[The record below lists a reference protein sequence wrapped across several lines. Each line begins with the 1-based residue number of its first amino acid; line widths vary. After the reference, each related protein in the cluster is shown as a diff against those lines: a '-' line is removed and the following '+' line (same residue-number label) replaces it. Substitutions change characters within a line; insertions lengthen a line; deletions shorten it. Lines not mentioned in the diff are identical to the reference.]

1 MSLLA
6 ESELTG
12 VLDTVFKESGIL
24 RTGNNLVYHCPFC
37 LHRKRKLEV
46 CLTAPYLWSC
56 WVCHVKGRGIKRLFS
71 RMKVDHDAYKAL
83 NNINL
88 KETVVSTTSSPE
100 LQEEFLQLPS
110 SFDNLLN
117 KENTREYKA
126 AVKYAK
132 SRGITYNDI
141 IKHNIGYCVDGR
153 WKSRIIFPSY
163 DYNNSLNFFTGRS
176 YANSYLKYDNCDH
189 HRDIIGFE
197 NLLNFDYP
205 ITLVEGPLDA
215 IAVKRNACP
224 LFGTY
229 LSKTLKT
236 KLIKYQPPVNILL
249 DPDALTHSINIAEFL
264 LSNNIKTKLI
274 LIEKKDISEMG
285 FEQSIK
291 ISSSTNYLDF
301 SQLMR
306 FKLSL

>member
-12 VLDTVFKESGIL
+12 VLDSVFKENGIL
-24 RTGNNLVYHCPFC
+24 RKGNNLVYHCPFC
-37 LHRKRKLEV
+37 LHRKRKLEI
-46 CLTAPYLWSC
+46 CLTSPNVWSC
-56 WVCHVKGRGIKRLFS
+56 WVCHAKGRGIKRLFS
-71 RMKVDHDAYKAL
+71 RMKVGDNAYKAL
-83 NNINL
+83 NNIDL
-88 KETVVSTTSSPE
+88 KETVVSTTFSPE
-100 LQEEFLQLPS
+100 PHKEFLQLPP
-110 SFDNLLN
+110 SFDSLLN
-117 KENTREYKA
+117 KENTREYKV

-132 SRGITYNDI
+132 SRSITYNDI

-153 WKSRIIFPSY
+153 WKNRIIFPSY

-229 LSKTLKT
+229 LSKKLKT
-236 KLIKYQPPVNILL
+236 KLIKYSPAVNILL
-249 DPDALTHSINIAEFL
+249 DSDALEHSINIAEFL

-274 LIEKKDISEMG
+274 LIDKKDISEIG
-285 FEQSIK
+285 FEQSVK
-291 ISSSTNYLDF
+291 ILSNTNYLDF